1 LQGDHDTGFLGRCLL
16 RAARAGT
23 LATQTPDG
31 PFASL
36 VTPAVAPGGGVLLL
50 LSSLAAHTRHLLADP
65 RCALM
70 VVGEA
75 SEAEK
80 NPQTAPR
87 LTVTGHAARDHDPES
102 RRLWLSRHPYAALY
116 ADFSDFALWRIT
128 PQAGHFVGGF
138 ARAAKL
144 EAGDLRPPDAAV
156 AALAAAEADILAH
169 CNADHADALALLGGD
184 TLEWRML
191 GLTPDG
197 FFLGCGDRV
206 TFCAFAAPVAD
217 AAGARDAVGKV
228 VKAATLRASVETP

>member
-1 LQGDHDTGFLGRCLL
+1 LEGVHDTGFLGRCLL

-36 VTPAVAPGGGVLLL
+36 VTPAVAADGSVLVL

-87 LTVTGHAARDHDPES
+87 LTVTGQASRDHEPES
-102 RRLWLSRHPYAALY
+102 RRVWLSRHPYAALY

-138 ARAAKL
+138 ARAARL
-144 EAGDLRPPDAAV
+144 EAADLRPDEAAV
-156 AALAAAEADILAH
+156 AALAAAEPDILAH
-169 CNADHADALALLGGD
+169 CNADHADALALLGAD
-184 TLEWRML
+184 TLAWRML
-191 GLTPDG
+191 SVNPDG
-197 FFLGCGDRV
+197 FFLGCGERV

-217 AAGARDAVGKV
+217 AAGARDAVV
-228 VKAATLRASVETP
+228 ALVKAARGAGAF